1 MPDEIG
7 PELISLAAELI
18 HSRQTTLPKRLL
30 APGPSEKELQAIL
43 GAASS
48 APDHGQLLPWRFIMV
63 ADSARARLA
72 EAFGG
77 ALLARDALATPEQVS
92 QAQEKAFRA
101 PCLLL
106 VVVDANKGDPAID
119 LSERTISAGCAVQN
133 ILLMAH
139 AYGFGSGLTSGKALK
154 SDLLRDLFSLQSAEL
169 ALCFISL
176 GSVQSQRPHRVRP
189 KVSDYL
195 TVLQ

>member
-7 PELISLAAELI
+7 PELISLATELI

-43 GAASS
+43 GAAAS
-48 APDHGQLLPWRFIMV
+48 APDHGQLLPWRFILV
-63 ADSARARLA
+63 AETARARLA
-72 EAFGG
+72 DVFGA
-77 ALLARDALATPEQVS
+77 ALLARDPLATPAQVS

-106 VVVDANKGDPAID
+106 VVVDESKGDPAID
-119 LSERTISAGCAVQN
+119 LSERIISTGCAIQN
-133 ILLMAH
+133 MLLMAH
-139 AYGFGSGLTSGKALK
+139 AAGFGSGLTSGKALK
-154 SDLLRDLFSLQSAEL
+154 SNLLRELFSLQTAEH

-176 GSVQSQRPHRVRP
+176 GRVQNQRPIRVRP

>member
-7 PELISLAAELI
+7 TELISLAAELI

-77 ALLARDALATPEQVS
+77 AL
-92 QAQEKAFRA
+92 
-101 PCLLL
+101 
-106 VVVDANKGDPAID
+106 
-119 LSERTISAGCAVQN
+119 
-133 ILLMAH
+133 
-139 AYGFGSGLTSGKALK
+139 
-154 SDLLRDLFSLQSAEL
+154 
-169 ALCFISL
+169 
-176 GSVQSQRPHRVRP
+176 
-189 KVSDYL
+189 
-195 TVLQ
+195 

>member
-1 MPDEIG
+1 MPDEVG
-7 PELISLAAELI
+7 PELIALATELI

-30 APGPSEKELQAIL
+30 APGPSDNQLHAIL
-43 GAASS
+43 GAAAS
-48 APDHGQLLPWRFIMV
+48 APDHGQLLPWRFV
-63 ADSARARLA
+63 LVSDAARLRLA
-72 EAFGG
+72 DVFGA
-77 ALLARDALATPEQVS
+77 ALLVRDANATPEQVS

-106 VVVDANKGDPAID
+106 VVVDAGKGDPAID
-119 LSERTISAGCAVQN
+119 LSERMISTGCAVQN
-133 ILLMAH
+133 ILLMAN

-154 SDLLRDLFSLQSAEL
+154 SDLLHQLFSLRPEEH

-176 GSVQSQRPHRVRP
+176 GKVQNQRPIRVRP
-189 KVSDYL
+189 KVTDYL

>member
-1 MPDEIG
+1 MLDEIG
-7 PELISLAAELI
+7 PELISLATELI

-43 GAASS
+43 AAAAS
-48 APDHGQLLPWRFIMV
+48 APDHGQLLPWRFILV
-63 ADSARARLA
+63 ADNARARLA
-72 EAFGG
+72 DVFGA
-77 ALLARDALATPEQVS
+77 ALIARDPLATPEQVS

-119 LSERTISAGCAVQN
+119 LSERIISTGCAVQN
-133 ILLMAH
+133 MLLMAH
-139 AYGFGSGLTSGKALK
+139 ACGFGSGLTSGKALH
-154 SDLLRDLFSLQSAEL
+154 SDLLRQLFSLQSAEH

-176 GSVQSQRPHRVRP
+176 GSVHKPRPHRVRP
-189 KVSDYL
+189 KVSDYF